1 MDRHRH
7 PLLNR
12 ARACAASDVD
22 RRSVLFAEPFRD
34 RNDSS
39 GDGSIFATR
48 RFTHLQPNQFFGIA
62 FWIGFSINTII
73 VEMSLRAGNHI
84 SIPTQNILE
93 IRFNSI
99 LIGTNQ
105 ARALRLT
112 FS

>member
-1 MDRHRH
+1 
-7 PLLNR
+7 
-12 ARACAASDVD
+12 
-22 RRSVLFAEPFRD
+22 
-34 RNDSS
+34 
-39 GDGSIFATR
+39 
-48 RFTHLQPNQFFGIA
+48 
-62 FWIGFSINTII
+62 
-73 VEMSLRAGNHI
+73 MSLRAGNHI